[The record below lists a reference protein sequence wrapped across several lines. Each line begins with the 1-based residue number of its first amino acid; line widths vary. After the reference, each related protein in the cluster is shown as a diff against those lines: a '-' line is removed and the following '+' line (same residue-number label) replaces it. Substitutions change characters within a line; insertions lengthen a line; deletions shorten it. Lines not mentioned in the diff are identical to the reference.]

1 MSEAGHCPGPDDIQC
16 CYSGTSQA
24 PTQTPTPTAC
34 TINSGQSGTCI
45 STSACASQGWKSEAG
60 HCPGATDIQCCYKLS
75 ETTNT
80 PAPSPT
86 SCTVNSGESGTC
98 ISTSSCASQGLQS
111 EPDHCPGPTDIQCCY
126 QPSQTSAAPAPSTT
140 SCTVNSG
147 ESGTCISTSSCAS
160 QGLQSEP
167 DHCPGPTDIQ
177 CCYKPSATAAP
188 STTSCTVNSGESG
201 TCISTSS
208 CASQGLQ
215 SEPDHCPGPT
225 DIQCCYQPSQTSAT
239 PVPSITS
246 CKVSSGESGTCISTS
261 SCAAQGGNSEAGHCP
276 GPADIQCCYYPSRT
290 TFATSSKSMS
300 TSSATQPSVT
310 CGSTV
315 YSQSEVNDAKNAGCS
330 HVRANTKAGGSK
342 YPHIYRNDETFR
354 FTVPPPFYE
363 FPMMKASLY
372 TGGDPGTDRVIFDS
386 SCTYGGSITHTGASE
401 KNGFVGCSDTSK

>member
-1 MSEAGHCPGPDDIQC
+1 VSEAGHCPGPDDIQC

-24 PTQTPTPTAC
+24 PTQTPIPTAC

-60 HCPGATDIQCCYKLS
+60 HCPGATDIQCCYKPS

-98 ISTSSCASQGLQS
+98 ISTGSCASQGLQS
-111 EPDHCPGPTDIQCCY
+111 ELG
-126 QPSQTSAAPAPSTT
+126 
-140 SCTVNSG
+140 
-147 ESGTCISTSSCAS
+147 
-160 QGLQSEP
+160 
-167 DHCPGPTDIQ
+167 HCPGPTDIQ
-177 CCYKPSATAAP
+177 CCYK
-188 STTSCTVNSGESG
+188 
-201 TCISTSS
+201 
-208 CASQGLQ
+208 
-215 SEPDHCPGPT
+215 
-225 DIQCCYQPSQTSAT
+225 PSQTSAT

-290 TFATSSKSMS
+290 TFTTSSKSMS

-330 HVRANTKAGGSK
+330 HVRANTTAGGSK

-354 FTVPPPFYE
+354 FRVPPPFYE
-363 FPMMKASLY
+363 FPMMKSSLY

-401 KNGFVGCSDTSK
+401 MNGFVGCSDTSK